1 MSYNRWMPQEYQSG
15 GELYHYGVKGMKW
28 KNKKG
33 VQIEM
38 HEATISGGSAPTD
51 ENGGPKWY
59 DESQQRSEQEQADA
73 AYRRYQ
79 EVMEAR
85 KPAWQK
91 KWDRSSAK
99 KTLKNIMSTI
109 KSKTSKAKKPKKKK
123 KSNLRV
129 TFSDGTSK
137 DL

>member
-1 MSYNRWMPQEYQSG
+1 MNYNRWMPREYQSG

-28 KNKKG
+28 KNH
-33 VQIEM
+33 VYAQTNEAQI
-38 HEATISGGSAPTD
+38 TGGSLPTD
-51 ENGGPKWY
+51 DNGGPKWY
-59 DESQQRSEQEQADA
+59 DESQERSEQEQADA

-99 KTLKNIMSTI
+99 KTLKNIMSKI

-123 KSNLRV
+123 SRLKV
-129 TFSDGTSK
+129 QFSDGTSK
-137 DL
+137 NL

>member
-15 GELYHYGVKGMKW
+15 GELYHHGVKGMKW
-28 KNKKG
+28 KNH
-33 VQIEM
+33 VYAQTNEAQI
-38 HEATISGGSAPTD
+38 TGGSLPTD

-59 DESQQRSEQEQADA
+59 DESQQRSEKEQADA

-99 KTLKNIMSTI
+99 KTLKNIMSKI
-109 KSKTSKAKKPKKKK
+109 KSKTSKANKPKKKK
-123 KSNLRV
+123 SRLKV
-129 TFSDGTSK
+129 QFSDGTSK
-137 DL
+137 NL

>member
-33 VQIEM
+33 LQIET
-38 HEATISGGSAPTD
+38 HEATITGGSLPTD

-59 DESQQRSEQEQADA
+59 DESKQRSEQEQADA

-99 KTLKNIMSTI
+99 KTLNNIMSKI

-123 KSNLRV
+123 SRLKV

>member
-28 KNKKG
+28 KNHKG

-99 KTLKNIMSTI
+99 KTLSNIMSKI

-123 KSNLRV
+123 SRLKV
-129 TFSDGTSK
+129 QFSDGTSK
-137 DL
+137 NL